1 MKVGVLALQGA
12 VTPHLQKIEALGAT
26 AVRVTTEAHLRNCDA
41 LIVPGGES
49 TTMLK
54 LIASNHLFD
63 PLQAFFRTKPV
74 WGTCAGAILLAAEVI
89 NPPQQSFAAIQ
100 VRAERNAYGSQLD
113 SFTTDVLFSPLN
125 KHITVDFI
133 RAPKIYP
140 LSQSVEVLA
149 SHNGTAVCCREGNI
163 VVSTFHTEL
172 GASNDMHAWLI
183 EDYFQSF

>member
-26 AVRVTTEAHLRNCDA
+26 AVRVTNEAHLRSCDA
-41 LIVPGGES
+41 LILPGGES

-54 LIASNHLFD
+54 LIASTALFE
-63 PLQAFFRTKPV
+63 PLQAFFRQKPV

-89 NPPQQSFAAIQ
+89 NPPQESFAAIQ
-100 VRAERNAYGSQLD
+100 IRAERNAYGSQLD
-113 SFTTDVLFSPLN
+113 SFTTDVFFTPLN
-125 KHITVDFI
+125 KQITVDFI

-140 LSQSVEVLA
+140 LSKTVETLA
-149 SHNGTAVCCREGNI
+149 VHNGDIVCCRQNNI

-172 GASNDMHAWLI
+172 GASHDMHAWLI
-183 EDYFQSF
+183 EHHFQSF